1 MKISDLLEID
11 EKVYKW
17 YQVETGLINASP
29 GIKLLIVMIMTYWL
43 FSGFNSKND
52 TMIKLPEVVVQKA
65 TTKTL
70 PMTIKIPSSLIANAE
85 VLIRTRIDGQIKSV
99 HFQEGQYV
107 QENDLLF
114 KIDDELLN
122 TQLEQAKA
130 NVEKDQAQLAQ
141 SEKTL
146 ARNQALLAKKVVTKA
161 AIDQYETEVKKAKA
175 SLDFNKA
182 LIESLELQIWYAKI
196 HSPINGIAGFIKVEP
211 GSFVRQAE
219 NTNLVSI
226 VKIDPIEAVFEI
238 PEKHLAKVL
247 EKGIESLN
255 IKIFDVNNKEIPN
268 KNYPTAI
275 DQGINA
281 KSGVFALKVSIHN
294 ENMHLRPGMS
304 VTGYIQLDTFKD
316 ATVIP
321 VNALLSTQE
330 GNYIFIYDEKSQKV
344 KKQLVTVQETLG
356 NDAIITK
363 GLMPDQMVV
372 TNGQINIKDDMVVK
386 VSS

>member
-1 MKISDLLEID
+1 VKISDLLEID